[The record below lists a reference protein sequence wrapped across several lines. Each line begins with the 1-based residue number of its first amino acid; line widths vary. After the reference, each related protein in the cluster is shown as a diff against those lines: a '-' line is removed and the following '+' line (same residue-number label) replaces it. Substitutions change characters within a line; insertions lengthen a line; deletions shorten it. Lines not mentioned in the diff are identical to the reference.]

1 LLCDFAASFELRG
14 RKEAKD
20 FAHHSVCLIGLE
32 KILSMRRA
40 IQNDE
45 FLWFW
50 SFFVLLLNPGKAW
63 FIAAGILACN
73 DEQWGRLELLGGAI
87 GRAAK

>member
-1 LLCDFAASFELRG
+1 
-14 RKEAKD
+14 
-20 FAHHSVCLIGLE
+20 
-32 KILSMRRA
+32 MRRA

-63 FIAAGILACN
+63 SIAAGILACN